1 MKRTTLIWMLVIILL
16 GGALQGCS
24 SSRNAYNRDD
34 IYGGTMSS
42 KKKKSKNKHHDNNNK
57 KNNSSHIPDVGM
69 TADARKV
76 LEEAYAWLGTPY
88 RLGGETRNGVD
99 CSGLTCMA
107 YKEATGIKLPRSS
120 REQADFCHRVRRS
133 ELRPGDLVF
142 FSSRRGGDR
151 INHVAIYVG
160 DNSIIHATSSQ
171 GVVVSNLDE
180 DYWKSHF
187 YSCGRVL

>member
-1 MKRTTLIWMLVIILL
+1 MKRIVLIWAFVIALL
-16 GGALQGCS
+16 GGSLASCS

-34 IYGGTMSS
+34 IYGGTMSP
-42 KKKKSKNKHHDNNNK
+42 KKKKGK
-57 KNNSSHIPDVGM
+57 KARKSPKKANQHRVPDVAM
-69 TADARKV
+69 TIDARKV
-76 LEEAYAWLGTPY
+76 LDEAYAMLGTPY
-88 RLGGETRNGVD
+88 RSGGETRRGID
-99 CSGLTCMA
+99 CSGLTCVA
-107 YKEATGIKLPRSS
+107 FKNATGIKLPRSS
-120 REQADFCHRVRRS
+120 REQQEYCQRIRRS

-142 FSSRRGGDR
+142 FASRRGGNK

-180 DYWKSHF
+180 EYWKSHF

>member
-1 MKRTTLIWMLVIILL
+1 MKRTTLICMLMIILL
-16 GGALQGCS
+16 GGTLEGCS

-34 IYGGTMSS
+34 IYGGTMPA
-42 KKKKSKNKHHDNNNK
+42 KKKKGHKKQNDHK
-57 KNNSSHIPDVGM
+57 KNSSSRIPDVGM

-88 RLGGETRNGVD
+88 KLGGETRNGVD

-107 YKEATGIKLPRSS
+107 YKQATGIKLPRNS
-120 REQADFCHRVRRS
+120 REQADFCRRIRRN

-142 FSSRRGGDR
+142 FSSRRGGNR

-180 DYWKSHF
+180 EYWKSHF